1 MRANDLTD
9 GEREF
14 EDERQRLYRE
24 SVTVEIEEIDGCKIY
39 VAREIG
45 SGEYECDSEAY
56 RVIAEYEAVRERQR
70 SAEHACAEAREFD
83 WPEPEIAEA
92 DEPAPETVPPAGR
105 LTARQLRFCEHYATQ
120 PVATRAAALA
130 GYAEDS
136 AYNQGHR
143 LLKNPLVLA
152 RVAELRAERRL
163 RYVVQADTL
172 HDKLEAVLFDALSG
186 GKHSAAVAALR
197 LQAGLAGLAAR
208 PTGAAEPKARPA
220 RARKAKRRGRRRKD
234 EKRRGRGRKNDEK
247 R

>member
-1 MRANDLTD
+1 MRPNDLTD

-14 EDERQRLYRE
+14 EDERQRLYRD
-24 SVTVEIEEIDGCKIY
+24 SVTVGIEEIDGCKIY

-45 SGEYECDSEAY
+45 SGEYECDADAY
-56 RVIAEYEAVRERQR
+56 RVIAQYEAVRERQR
-70 SAEHACAEAREFD
+70 AAEHACAEGRGFY
-83 WPEPEIAEA
+83 WPEEPLAEA
-92 DEPAPETVPPAGR
+92 DEPAPEAVPPAGR
-105 LTARQLRFCEHYATQ
+105 LTARQALFCENYATQ
-120 PVATRAAALA
+120 PVATRAAVLA

-152 RVAELRAERRL
+152 RVAELRAERKL

-172 HDKLEAVLFDALSG
+172 QDKLEAVFFDALSG

-197 LQAGLAGLAAR
+197 LQAGLARLPAG
-208 PTGAAEPKARPA
+208 PAAEPKPRPA
-220 RARKAKRRGRRRKD
+220 RARKAGKRGARRHD
-234 EKRRGRGRKNDEK
+234 EKRRARGRKNDEK